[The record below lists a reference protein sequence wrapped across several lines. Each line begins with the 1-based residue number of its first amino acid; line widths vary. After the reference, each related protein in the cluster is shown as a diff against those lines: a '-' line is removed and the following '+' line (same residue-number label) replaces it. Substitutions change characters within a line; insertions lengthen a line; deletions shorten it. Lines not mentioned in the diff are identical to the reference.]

1 MRVLVIA
8 GSPRYDVDG
17 TDLGWGRSRKTEFVH
32 VYSKYS
38 VPVISKSQE
47 FEGVQIAL
55 CSSKLEVDTFAVVFQ
70 RGITYFAP
78 EYNLTSLS

>member
-1 MRVLVIA
+1 MVIA

-32 VYSKYS
+32 VYSKYY

-55 CSSKLEVDTFAVVFQ
+55 SASKLEVDTFAVVFQ
-70 RGITYFAP
+70 RGITESAQQQ
-78 EYNLTSLS
+78 NLFRSRI